1 MKVYEVKIEKVTA
14 DYGSRTGEFTI
25 LKRTIS
31 ETGAKKAAERFT
43 KGIAEKPTWWMTN
56 AKDFETGLPDV
67 IITSFDVDED

>member
-1 MKVYEVKIEKVTA
+1 MKVYEIKIEKVTT

-43 KGIAEKPTWWMTN
+43 KEIAEKPTWGMTN

>member
-1 MKVYEVKIEKVTA
+1 MKVYEIKIEKVTT
-14 DYGSRTGEFTI
+14 DYGRRTGEFTI

-31 ETGAKKAAERFT
+31 KTGAEKAAEKFT
-43 KGIAEKPTWWMTN
+43 KEIAKKPTWWMTN

>member
-31 ETGAKKAAERFT
+31 EAGAKKAAERFT
-43 KGIAEKPTWWMTN
+43 KKIAEKPTWWMTN
-56 AKDFETGLPDV
+56 AKDFETGSPDV